1 MNSGELRD
9 EIVYESLSQ
18 MVGNGIIS
26 SRVDQSAV
34 LSSTNIAFV
43 DSDDESQI
51 SDDERSAMNQMI
63 HYDNEGEMYLEF
75 DLNLNTGSTD
85 QNHEDQLV
93 ATTAHEESPAAAS
106 AQDEGIDVIDDPL
119 VEWNFIDYQ
128 ELLEDVHEY
137 DHHVLDEVER
147 TNLFLNHG
155 IIKRPAGTILHP
167 NHEEYKLES
176 KRLASFK
183 LWPGGSC
190 T

>member
-1 MNSGELRD
+1 MESGDQRD
-9 EIVYESLSQ
+9 EIVYQSVSQ
-18 MVGNGIIS
+18 MVGSGIIS
-26 SRVDQSAV
+26 SRVDQNAV
-34 LSSTNIAFV
+34 QSSTNLAFV
-43 DSDDESQI
+43 DSDGESQI
-51 SDDERSAMNQMI
+51 SDDELSAMNQMI

-75 DLNLNTGSTD
+75 DLNLNGESID
-85 QNHEDQLV
+85 QNHEEQLI
-93 ATTAHEESPAAAS
+93 ATADYDESPAIVA

-119 VEWNFIDYQ
+119 LEWNFVDYQ

-137 DHHVLDEVER
+137 DHHILDEVER

-183 LWPGGSC
+183 LWPGGS
-190 T
+190 